1 MIGLGEIGI
10 ILGVLVLIALFGR
23 KTILKFV
30 KDGFGIKKDIE
41 KIKKES
47 QKLD

>member
-10 ILGVLVLIALFGR
+10 ILGVLVLVALFGK

-47 QKLD
+47 QENS